1 MALYALT
8 ITIANVSLPQMQ
20 GALSATQDQIA
31 LVVTFNIVATAVA
44 TPMTGWLTA
53 RYGQRRVLLSC
64 VAFFTLA
71 TLFCGLSNSLEMLV
85 FFRVIQGLCGAPLAP
100 LSQAIVLASYP
111 QSKHGTATSIFGMGV
126 VLGPLIAPTIGGYLS
141 EEYSWRWV
149 FFMIVPVGMAPL
161 LGCWAFVAEG
171 VRGARIRLDWTGFIA
186 LSVAIACF
194 QLMLDRG
201 ERNSWLESTE
211 IVLEISLA
219 ALCFYIFV
227 VHTFTADKPFLNPR
241 LFLDRNFVLG
251 MTLTLVFGL
260 LNFTPMT
267 LLPGLLQNLR
277 GYPDSIIGLLLGARG
292 AGTLLGFCILFF
304 GNKYDPR
311 IWLISGFALQGISG
325 WMMAQFD
332 INVTTWDVAWASVIQ
347 GLGTGF
353 LWVPLT
359 LVTFNTLPQRLFP
372 EGSSIFHLLRNIGSS
387 VHISISVAL
396 VLHSA
401 KINYGHLAE
410 AVSPYAKAWQF
421 PSVAGAWNMESLANL
436 AHISGEVQRQ
446 GLMIGYINAFYF
458 YTLTALAALPL
469 IMMVRM
475 KKAEPPPLPA
485 PKPAAR
491 PAAKPAREPA
501 GADLQ
506 PVESSQ
512 NR

>member
-1 MALYALT
+1 M
-8 ITIANVSLPQMQ
+8 TIANVSLPQMQ

-31 LVVTFNIVATAVA
+31 LVITFNIVATAVA

-53 RYGQRRVLLSC
+53 RFGQRRLLLFC
-64 VAFFTLA
+64 VAAFTLA
-71 TLFCGLSNSLEMLV
+71 TLMCGLSGSLEMLV
-85 FFRVIQGLCGAPLAP
+85 FFRVAQGLFGAPLAP
-100 LSQAIVLASYP
+100 LSQSIVLASYP
-111 QSKHGTATSIFGMGV
+111 QHKHGTATSIFGMGV

-149 FFMIVPVGMAPL
+149 FFMIVPIGMASL
-161 LGCWAFVAEG
+161 LGCWAFVADG
-171 VRGARIRLDWTGFIA
+171 VRAARIRLDWTGFIA

-194 QLMLDRG
+194 QLLLDRG

-211 IVLEISLA
+211 IVLEICA
-219 ALCFYIFV
+219 AGLCFYIFL
-227 VHTFTADKPFLNPR
+227 VHTFTAERPFLNPR

-251 MTLTLVFGL
+251 IALTLVFGL

-292 AGTLLGFCILFF
+292 AGTLLGFSVLFF
-304 GNKYDPR
+304 GNRYDPR
-311 IWLISGFALQGISG
+311 IWLVCGFTLQGIAG

-332 INVTTWDVAWASVIQ
+332 INLTTSDVAWAGFIQ

-359 LVTFNTLPQRLFP
+359 LVTFNTLPRELFA

-410 AVSPYAKAWQF
+410 AVTPYAKAWQM
-421 PSVAGAWNMESLANL
+421 PSVAGAWSMGSIQSLA
-436 AHISGEVQRQ
+436 HVSSEVQRQ

-475 KKAEPPPLPA
+475 KKAEKA
-485 PKPAAR
+485 
-491 PAAKPAREPA
+491 PARKPPGQA
-501 GADLQ
+501 PQAIKS
-506 PVESSQ
+506 VQ

>member
-8 ITIANVSLPQMQ
+8 VTIANVSLPQMQ

-31 LVVTFNIVATAVA
+31 LVITFNIVATAVA

-53 RYGQRRVLLSC
+53 RFGQRRLLLFC
-64 VAFFTLA
+64 VAAFTLA
-71 TLFCGLSNSLEMLV
+71 TLLCGFSGSLEMLV
-85 FFRVIQGLCGAPLAP
+85 FFRVAQGLFGAPLAP
-100 LSQAIVLASYP
+100 LSQSIVLAAYP
-111 QSKHGTATSIFGMGV
+111 QHKHGTATSIFGMGV

-149 FFMIVPVGMAPL
+149 FFMIVPIGMASL
-161 LGCWAFVAEG
+161 LGCWAFVADG
-171 VRGARIRLDWTGFIA
+171 ARAARIRLDWTGFIA

-194 QLMLDRG
+194 QLLLDRG

-211 IVLEISLA
+211 IVLEICAA

-227 VHTFTADKPFLNPR
+227 VHTFTAERPFLNPR

-251 MTLTLVFGL
+251 IALTLVFGL

-292 AGTLLGFCILFF
+292 AGTLLGFSILFF
-304 GNKYDPR
+304 GNRYDPR
-311 IWLISGFALQGISG
+311 IWLVCGFGLQGISG

-332 INVTTWDVAWASVIQ
+332 INLTTSDVAWAGFVQ

-359 LVTFNTLPQRLFP
+359 LVTFNTLSRELFP

-387 VHISISVAL
+387 AHISISVAL

-410 AVSPYAKAWQF
+410 AVTPYAKVWQI
-421 PSVAGAWNMESLANL
+421 PSVAGAWNIGSIQNL
-436 AHISGEVQRQ
+436 AHVSSEIQRQ

-469 IMMVRM
+469 IMLVRI
-475 KKAEPPPLPA
+475 KKAENMPA
-485 PKPAAR
+485 PKPR
-491 PAAKPAREPA
+491 RQP
-501 GADLQ
+501 LQ
-506 PVESSQ
+506 PVKSVQ